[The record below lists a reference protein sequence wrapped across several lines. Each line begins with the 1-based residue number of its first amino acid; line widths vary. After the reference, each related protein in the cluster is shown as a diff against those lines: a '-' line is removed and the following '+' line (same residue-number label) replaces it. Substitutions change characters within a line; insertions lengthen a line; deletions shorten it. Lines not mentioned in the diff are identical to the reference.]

1 MIFVT
6 CGSCEFKLYFVAL
19 GLNNCDTFP
28 FVFLPIVQE
37 PLLSKLT
44 VSNATSNSMS
54 LTWEAQ
60 DNAFDHFILEVRN
73 SDFPLDSLVH
83 TVPGASRHYVAT
95 NLKAVTNYTVQLH
108 GVIDGQGGQTLTAL
122 ATTEAEPQLGTLTL
136 TNVTPDS
143 FNLSWTTRD
152 GPFAKFV
159 IHIRDSYAAH
169 EPQELTVSGGARSAH
184 ISGLLDY
191 TGYDI
196 NIKGTTNAGV
206 HTEPLT
212 AFVMTEAMPP
222 LENLTVSDINPYGF
236 TVSWMASENAFD
248 NFLVVVVDSGKLL
261 DPQEFLLTGAQ
272 RQLKLKGLI
281 TGIGYEVMLYGF
293 AKGHQTKPLS
303 TVAVTGILM

>member
-1 MIFVT
+1 V
-6 CGSCEFKLYFVAL
+6 E
-19 GLNNCDTFP
+19 
-28 FVFLPIVQE
+28 E

-44 VSNATSNSMS
+44 VSNATSDSMS

-73 SDFPLDSLVH
+73 SDFPLDSLVL
-83 TVPGASRHYVAT
+83 TVPGTSQRYVVT
-95 NLKAVTNYTVQLH
+95 NLKAATNYTVQLH

-159 IHIRDSYAAH
+159 IHVRDSYAAQ
-169 EPQELTVSGGARSAH
+169 EPQELTVSGGTRSAH
-184 ISGLLDY
+184 ISGLQDY

-196 NIKGTTNAGV
+196 NIKGTTSAGV

-303 TVAVTGILM
+303 ALAVT